1 MAVQHPGEVRL
12 ERFQCHQKPQEPAL
26 KKKKK
31 KADFTATEN
40 RVLIV
45 RDREEG
51 KGGDEGEGH
60 KLPGKR
66 RSSDDLRH
74 STVTLVTTN
83 NVCFTAADSRP

>member
-1 MAVQHPGEVRL
+1 M
-12 ERFQCHQKPQEPAL
+12 
-26 KKKKK
+26 
-31 KADFTATEN
+31 
-40 RVLIV
+40 LIV

>member
-1 MAVQHPGEVRL
+1 MPSEATRARV
-12 ERFQCHQKPQEPAL
+12 K